1 MVLTAHLHD
10 DVQDFTFLKTEVN
23 KHLSYS
29 EGSFLA
35 LRCCPPPPLLL
46 CALKAGPDLEM
57 NEVQVGHT
65 TERTSIEDI
74 WTVRLNV
81 TVTRGSHHPALD
93 HKAPPAVTPA
103 QEPPCMA
110 GETQIK
116 QASSAQIPVP
126 LTSGPGGPTGPG
138 GPCQTEAWRQQLQE
152 QPVLSVAYSANNFL
166 SNTELGR
173 VSWLP
178 SCWPVHWALSRYIC
192 LHDVPGLHS
201 SGGKETHFHPCHA
214 HRGVKASSC
223 CRQQAHRPC
232 LMWLGIAPTIA
243 RGWMDAIC
251 WEDASTSA
259 SRLQTEMFS
268 GSGWPLQRAA
278 YP

>member
-35 LRCCPPPPLLL
+35 PRCCPPPPLLL

-57 NEVQVGHT
+57 NE
-65 TERTSIEDI
+65 DI

-81 TVTRGSHHPALD
+81 TVTRGSHHPALE

-126 LTSGPGGPTGPG
+126 LTSGPGGPAGPG

-152 QPVLSVAYSANNFL
+152 QPFLSVAYSANNFL
-166 SNTELGR
+166 SNTESGR

-178 SCWPVHWALSRYIC
+178 SSWPLHWALSRYIC

-201 SGGKETHFHPCHA
+201 GGGKETHFHHFHA

-223 CRQQAHRPC
+223 CRQQAHRPR
-232 LMWLGIAPTIA
+232 LMWLGIAPTIP

-251 WEDASTSA
+251 WEDASTQPPGYKLKCFQVQDGHSKGLLTLKEPDHLRTLC
-259 SRLQTEMFS
+259 S
-268 GSGWPLQRAA
+268 
-278 YP
+278 